1 MIDDVDEL
9 LALRAGDKYRLNDI
23 RRRLEIYKRLY
34 ISDLEFV
41 RNLSKAYL
49 GKDLSPEPR
58 RPKPGSAEKPQA
70 ESVPEPQPSAAPK
83 PRQVQAGTGK
93 KSRQQELEE
102 YERQYLSKSG
112 IKAGAEGFTITEDGE
127 VGKKTKK
134 KSSKPRKAAKK
145 TKKTAKKTTTKTRKP
160 RKKKETKQSSC
171 SKCGSEIGPD
181 EAFCTNCGA
190 KKAGSISPLIPSAPE
205 PEPSSPKPSQV
216 QTGTGKKSRQQ
227 ELDEYER
234 QYLSKSGIKA
244 GAEGFAITEDGEV
257 GEITKKKT
265 PKPRKA
271 ARKTKKVAK
280 KTTTKTRKPRKKKEP
295 ESGFCVKC
303 GSKIA
308 VDDMFCTNCG
318 SKR

>member
-34 ISDLEFV
+34 ISDLEFL
-41 RNLSKAYL
+41 RNLAKTYL
-49 GKDLSPEPR
+49 EKDLSPEPR
-58 RPKPGSAEKPQA
+58 RPKPGETQTGLGSCSSCGSQMEADEAFCTNCGAKKAGSISP
-70 ESVPEPQPSAAPK
+70 STSYVSEPKPSAAK
-83 PRQVQAGTGK
+83 PMQVQTGTGK

-112 IKAGAEGFTITEDGE
+112 IKAGAEGF
-127 VGKKTKK
+127 
-134 KSSKPRKAAKK
+134 
-145 TKKTAKKTTTKTRKP
+145 
-160 RKKKETKQSSC
+160 
-171 SKCGSEIGPD
+171 
-181 EAFCTNCGA
+181 
-190 KKAGSISPLIPSAPE
+190 
-205 PEPSSPKPSQV
+205 
-216 QTGTGKKSRQQ
+216 
-227 ELDEYER
+227 
-234 QYLSKSGIKA
+234 
-244 GAEGFAITEDGEV
+244 AITENGEV

-280 KTTTKTRKPRKKKEP
+280 KTTTKTRKPRKKKETD
-295 ESGFCVKC
+295 SSSCVKC

-308 VDDMFCTNCG
+308 TDDMFCTNCG

>member
-58 RPKPGSAEKPQA
+58 RPRPGSAEKPQA
-70 ESVPEPQPSAAPK
+70 ESVPEPEPFAVPK

-102 YERQYLSKSG
+102 YERQYLNRSG
-112 IKAGAEGFTITEDGE
+112 IKGGAEGFT
-127 VGKKTKK
+127 
-134 KSSKPRKAAKK
+134 
-145 TKKTAKKTTTKTRKP
+145 
-160 RKKKETKQSSC
+160 
-171 SKCGSEIGPD
+171 
-181 EAFCTNCGA
+181 
-190 KKAGSISPLIPSAPE
+190 
-205 PEPSSPKPSQV
+205 
-216 QTGTGKKSRQQ
+216 
-227 ELDEYER
+227 
-234 QYLSKSGIKA
+234 
-244 GAEGFAITEDGEV
+244 ITEDGEV

-271 ARKTKKVAK
+271 AKKTRKAAK
-280 KTTTKTRKPRKKKEP
+280 KTTTKTRKPRKKKETN
-295 ESGFCVKC
+295 SSSCVKC
-303 GSKIA
+303 GSEIA
-308 VDDMFCTNCG
+308 TDDMFCTHCG

>member
-1 MIDDVDEL
+1 LRTMIDDVDEL

-58 RPKPGSAEKPQA
+58 RPKPG
-70 ESVPEPQPSAAPK
+70 ES
-83 PRQVQAGTGK
+83 QAG
-93 KSRQQELEE
+93 
-102 YERQYLSKSG
+102 SG
-112 IKAGAEGFTITEDGE
+112 
-127 VGKKTKK
+127 
-134 KSSKPRKAAKK
+134 SC
-145 TKKTAKKTTTKTRKP
+145 
-160 RKKKETKQSSC
+160 SSC
-171 SKCGSEIGPD
+171 GSKMGAD

-190 KKAGSISPLIPSAPE
+190 KKAGPSSPPTSYVSE
-205 PEPSSPKPSQV
+205 PEPSAAKPMQV

-257 GEITKKKT
+257 GEITKKKPAK
-265 PKPRKA
+265 PK
-271 ARKTKKVAK
+271 KTAK
-280 KTTTKTRKPRKKKEP
+280 KTTKKTRKPRKKKETD
-295 ESGFCVKC
+295 SSSCVKC

-308 VDDMFCTNCG
+308 TDDMFCTNCG

>member
-58 RPKPGSAEKPQA
+58 RPKLGSAEKPQA
-70 ESVPEPQPSAAPK
+70 EPAPEPEPYVAPKLEPSVAPK
-83 PRQVQAGTGK
+83 PRQMQTGTGK

-102 YERQYLSKSG
+102 YERQYLNRSG
-112 IKAGAEGFTITEDGE
+112 IKDGAEGFTITEDGE

-134 KSSKPRKAAKK
+134 KPSKPRKAAKK
-145 TKKTAKKTTTKTRKP
+145 TRKATKKATTK
-160 RKKKETKQSSC
+160 S
-171 SKCGSEIGPD
+171 
-181 EAFCTNCGA
+181 
-190 KKAGSISPLIPSAPE
+190 
-205 PEPSSPKPSQV
+205 
-216 QTGTGKKSRQQ
+216 GK
-227 ELDEYER
+227 
-234 QYLSKSGIKA
+234 
-244 GAEGFAITEDGEV
+244 T
-257 GEITKKKT
+257 
-265 PKPRKA
+265 
-271 ARKTKKVAK
+271 RKTKKE
-280 KTTTKTRKPRKKKEP
+280 KESEP
-295 ESGFCVKC
+295 GFCVKC

-308 VDDMFCTNCG
+308 QDDMFCTNCG

>member
-58 RPKPGSAEKPQA
+58 RPKPGSSEQPQV
-70 ESVPEPQPSAAPK
+70 EPTPKPEPYVAPDPEPSAAPK

-112 IKAGAEGFTITEDGE
+112 IKDGAEGFTITEDGE
-127 VGKKTKK
+127 VGEIAKK
-134 KSSKPRKAAKK
+134 KPSKPRKAAKK
-145 TKKTAKKTTTKTRKP
+145 TRKAANKTTTKTRKP
-160 RKKKETKQSSC
+160 RKKKETNSSSC
-171 SKCGSEIGPD
+171 VKCGSEIG
-181 EAFCTNCGA
+181 
-190 KKAGSISPLIPSAPE
+190 L
-205 PEPSSPKPSQV
+205 
-216 QTGTGKKSRQQ
+216 
-227 ELDEYER
+227 
-234 QYLSKSGIKA
+234 
-244 GAEGFAITEDGEV
+244 
-257 GEITKKKT
+257 
-265 PKPRKA
+265 
-271 ARKTKKVAK
+271 
-280 KTTTKTRKPRKKKEP
+280 
-295 ESGFCVKC
+295 
-303 GSKIA
+303 
-308 VDDMFCTNCG
+308 DDMFCTNCG

>member
-58 RPKPGSAEKPQA
+58 RPKPGET
-70 ESVPEPQPSAAPK
+70 
-83 PRQVQAGTGK
+83 QAG
-93 KSRQQELEE
+93 
-102 YERQYLSKSG
+102 SG
-112 IKAGAEGFTITEDGE
+112 
-127 VGKKTKK
+127 
-134 KSSKPRKAAKK
+134 SC
-145 TKKTAKKTTTKTRKP
+145 
-160 RKKKETKQSSC
+160 SSC
-171 SKCGSEIGPD
+171 GSQMEAD

-190 KKAGSISPLIPSAPE
+190 KKAGPSSLSTPSVSE
-205 PEPSSPKPSQV
+205 PPSPKPRQV
-216 QTGTGKKSRQQ
+216 QAGTGKKSRQQ

-257 GEITKKKT
+257 GEITKKK
-265 PKPRKA
+265 PAKPRKA
-271 ARKTKKVAK
+271 AKKTRKAAK
-280 KTTTKTRKPRKKKEP
+280 KTTTKTRKPRKKKETN
-295 ESGFCVKC
+295 SSSCVKC

-308 VDDMFCTNCG
+308 PDDMFCTNCG

>member
-41 RNLSKAYL
+41 RNLSKTYL

-58 RPKPGSAEKPQA
+58 RPKPGETQA
-70 ESVPEPQPSAAPK
+70 RSDSCSSCGSQMEADETFCTNCGAKKAGPSSPSTSPAPEPSSPR

-102 YERQYLSKSG
+102 YERQYLSRSE
-112 IKAGAEGFTITEDGE
+112 IKAGAEGFT
-127 VGKKTKK
+127 
-134 KSSKPRKAAKK
+134 
-145 TKKTAKKTTTKTRKP
+145 
-160 RKKKETKQSSC
+160 
-171 SKCGSEIGPD
+171 
-181 EAFCTNCGA
+181 
-190 KKAGSISPLIPSAPE
+190 
-205 PEPSSPKPSQV
+205 
-216 QTGTGKKSRQQ
+216 
-227 ELDEYER
+227 
-234 QYLSKSGIKA
+234 
-244 GAEGFAITEDGEV
+244 ITEDGEV

-265 PKPRKA
+265 PKPKKA
-271 ARKTKKVAK
+271 TKKTRKTTKKNTK
-280 KTTTKTRKPRKKKEP
+280 KTRKPRKRKETK
-295 ESGFCVKC
+295 SSSCVKC

-308 VDDMFCTNCG
+308 ADDMFCTNCG

>member
-58 RPKPGSAEKPQA
+58 RPRPGETQA
-70 ESVPEPQPSAAPK
+70 EPAPAPEPFATPK

-112 IKAGAEGFTITEDGE
+112 IKDGAEGFTITEDGE
-127 VGKKTKK
+127 VGEMAKK

-145 TKKTAKKTTTKTRKP
+145 TRNAVKKTTKKTRKP
-160 RKKKETKQSSC
+160 RKKKETNSS
-171 SKCGSEIGPD
+171 S
-181 EAFCTNCGA
+181 
-190 KKAGSISPLIPSAPE
+190 
-205 PEPSSPKPSQV
+205 
-216 QTGTGKKSRQQ
+216 
-227 ELDEYER
+227 
-234 QYLSKSGIKA
+234 
-244 GAEGFAITEDGEV
+244 
-257 GEITKKKT
+257 
-265 PKPRKA
+265 
-271 ARKTKKVAK
+271 
-280 KTTTKTRKPRKKKEP
+280 
-295 ESGFCVKC
+295 CVKC

-308 VDDMFCTNCG
+308 PDDMFCTNCG

>member
-58 RPKPGSAEKPQA
+58 RPKPGEIQ
-70 ESVPEPQPSAAPK
+70 
-83 PRQVQAGTGK
+83 TG
-93 KSRQQELEE
+93 
-102 YERQYLSKSG
+102 SG
-112 IKAGAEGFTITEDGE
+112 
-127 VGKKTKK
+127 
-134 KSSKPRKAAKK
+134 SC
-145 TKKTAKKTTTKTRKP
+145 
-160 RKKKETKQSSC
+160 SSC
-171 SKCGSEIGPD
+171 GSQMESD
-181 EAFCTNCGA
+181 ETFCTNCGA
-190 KKAGSISPLIPSAPE
+190 KKAGPSSLSTPSVSE
-205 PEPSSPKPSQV
+205 PPSPKPRQV
-216 QTGTGKKSRQQ
+216 QAGAGKKSRQQ

-257 GEITKKKT
+257 GEITKKKPAK
-265 PKPRKA
+265 PKKA
-271 ARKTKKVAK
+271 ARKTKKVTK
-280 KTTTKTRKPRKKKEP
+280 KTTTKTRKPRKKKETN
-295 ESGFCVKC
+295 SSSCVKC
-303 GSKIA
+303 GSEIA
-308 VDDMFCTNCG
+308 ADDMFCTNCG

>member
-41 RNLSKAYL
+41 RNLSKTHL

-58 RPKPGSAEKPQA
+58 RPRPGETQA
-70 ESVPEPQPSAAPK
+70 GSGSCSSCGSKMGADETFCTNCGAKKAGPSSPPTPSVPEPPSPK

-112 IKAGAEGFTITEDGE
+112 IKNGAEGFTITEDGE

-134 KSSKPRKAAKK
+134 NSSKPRKAAKK
-145 TKKTAKKTTTKTRKP
+145 TKKVAKKTRKP
-160 RKKKETKQSSC
+160 RKKKETNSPSC
-171 SKCGSEIGPD
+171 VKCGSEIGP
-181 EAFCTNCGA
+181 A
-190 KKAGSISPLIPSAPE
+190 
-205 PEPSSPKPSQV
+205 
-216 QTGTGKKSRQQ
+216 
-227 ELDEYER
+227 
-234 QYLSKSGIKA
+234 
-244 GAEGFAITEDGEV
+244 
-257 GEITKKKT
+257 
-265 PKPRKA
+265 
-271 ARKTKKVAK
+271 
-280 KTTTKTRKPRKKKEP
+280 
-295 ESGFCVKC
+295 
-303 GSKIA
+303 
-308 VDDMFCTNCG
+308 DMFCTHCG